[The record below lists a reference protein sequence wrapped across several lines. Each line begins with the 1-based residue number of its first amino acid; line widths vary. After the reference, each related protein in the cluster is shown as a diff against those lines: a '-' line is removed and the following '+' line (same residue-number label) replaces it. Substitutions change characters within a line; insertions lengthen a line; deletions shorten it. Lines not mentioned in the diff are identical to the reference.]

1 MPPRRGEAIGTGPGL
16 RPPSAG
22 MRTVSSR
29 NQLYTL
35 QHHASSSSLVATPAA
50 PTSGGAVAG
59 SSSEPNIDVNDRR
72 VALTAPDNMRR
83 KREEARDKRA
93 KVKKKKAAAANAAAS
108 ALAGVSLG
116 QSVASATLS
125 SASASARMSGE
136 ERRGSVSED
145 PNSDRNGHSATHR
158 SDGRRRRPALEDI
171 RPPSSASFT
180 QLGTTRPTSR
190 SSTRSLPAHTTSTPS
205 TRPSDGHPADDTARA
220 PGSTAA
226 AYAAADAAAL
236 AEIADFS
243 TARQRTDIYS
253 ASFLGQVPGAD
264 DILVDDLG
272 ELDLPPI
279 YPAGDVPPQALGPPS
294 QPRIPSSPPP
304 EFRSEESSSGSE
316 SEAGDSAPRVLSA
329 WERDVE
335 EGLPFEERME
345 REARRRGHLQSFA
358 DGRYLEG
365 AQPGSSHAAPQESAS
380 EDRAPLDEDST
391 LPAAT
396 PVENEEGQ
404 ADGTDRSAVNSV
416 DLGALVLEARNR
428 RHQNT
433 LSQEIGENARS
444 RTQLVEAQSPHLS
457 TVAPPAN
464 GSGERAHA
472 TSSERA
478 LESSAASS
486 QANSAPAPRPTQP
499 ASGSKPAEAL
509 RPQSTTSG
517 SDFRASVSA
526 PAPVDAV
533 EQPASTSFSSR
544 TLAAQGAQGLSR
556 RASHR
561 RVVSD
566 SRANGAVSSLSR
578 NEELPKT
585 TATTSSM
592 ARGKATRLRP
602 RPASESHTR
611 FRDDAT
617 AAAQRRGALWAA
629 ASAQPAEL
637 VKAPGRISSVS
648 SNVAPSEANAAL
660 YALAQHKLERA
671 TALSESD
678 DSEEDWQAD
687 KRAIEALQRAG
698 APPSAVA
705 DSDTDE
711 ELKVPGRFARLRS
724 DSLNHTD
731 LSGPVPR
738 APPPLVLGRSRGGAA
753 YSSSSES
760 SSDELGRPDDS
771 SSEEEDG
778 YTAAN
783 PTRQRHA
790 LEMRLANGAQTQSRV
805 DPASRSLSRA
815 SSVTSTSTQS
825 SRRAHFVEDPVG
837 DDKIA
842 DSVLRTLSPGRADKG
857 KTPMRPERWLPAHSP
872 DSLPPSRGHGAP
884 PVPST
889 ATAAGTF
896 EEDVGSSGSFSDE
909 SLEDANATLRASA
922 APRMAHNAVDTQST
936 LRPAVSS
943 RLKGLFATPLHGGG
957 AGGITDSFIPRNP
970 PEPMQDEASVRS
982 GEDGRSVFRQPLT
995 DPVKPRQSGPK
1006 ALPRPPLSS
1015 TNPEKARAQ
1024 ALAQLTRLRTTTNGS
1039 NNDSLT
1045 ALEAL
1050 LVRGATATP
1059 SSTLNLSAPTHAGL
1073 RPTSFVNPRSS
1084 GAPRPLG
1091 RLPTITAE
1099 TRHYAPAKHSW
1110 PSNGAPPR
1118 PGGTPSW
1125 LAYIPQEEQDALQ
1138 EPLTP
1143 ARATSNNGGRVST
1156 LISRFESAA
1165 PSQSRSP
1172 VQLVDDGPVQV
1183 PERNP
1188 LGNEASEATPTSKES
1203 VDTQSLDRR
1212 MSALRRRPPPP
1223 PPLSALSRGRA
1234 TRASRMAEP
1243 QSSDHSPVTSS
1254 QNAPA
1259 PGSTDASALEIFAS
1273 DDVRSFE
1280 RRREPLFGSFTAR
1293 RPLPNPPTIPV
1304 GTSSPSQQNA
1314 RSHGPKRPA
1323 ASTAH
1328 DAFEAQ
1334 TGSGT
1339 AHGDARDS
1347 PVVPSGGSSA
1357 SESEAEPAAEAV
1369 DALQRPTRQAS
1380 IGFTD
1385 LDFLASRLE
1394 QAGDH
1399 YDELTTLAEFL
1410 GPSKETRATVEEMSN
1425 LAVGRVELL
1434 SRRTTKEGKIK
1445 QKLGV
1450 AGVRVDKCAICLN
1463 QFRPLQEAC
1472 IFPCLHIFHEGC
1484 ALQLLRS
1491 VRNCPSCRQPIA

>member
-1 MPPRRGEAIGTGPGL
+1 MPPRRGEAIGTG
-16 RPPSAG
+16 R

-35 QHHASSSSLVATPAA
+35 QHHASSSSLVATLPA

-83 KREEARDKRA
+83 KRQEARDKRA

-125 SASASARMSGE
+125 SASASARISGE
-136 ERRGSVSED
+136 ERRGSVSEG

-158 SDGRRRRPALEDI
+158 SDGRRRRPALEDV

-180 QLGTTRPTSR
+180 QLGTPRPTSR
-190 SSTRSLPAHTTSTPS
+190 SSTRSLPAHTTSSPS
-205 TRPSDGHPADDTARA
+205 TRPSGGHPADDTTRA
-220 PGSTAA
+220 PDSTAA

-279 YPAGDVPPQALGPPS
+279 YPAGEAPPQAPGPPS
-294 QPRIPSSPPP
+294 QPRIPNSPPP

-316 SEAGDSAPRVLSA
+316 SEAGDKAPRLLSA

-358 DGRYLEG
+358 DGRFLEG
-365 AQPGSSHAAPQESAS
+365 AQPDSSHAPPHESALD
-380 EDRAPLDEDST
+380 ERAPLDGVST

-396 PVENEEGQ
+396 PVENKEGQ
-404 ADGTDRSAVNSV
+404 ADDTDRSAVNSV

-433 LSQEIGENARS
+433 LLQEVGGNADS
-444 RTQLVEAQSPHLS
+444 WTQLTEAQSPRLS
-457 TVAPPAN
+457 TVTPPAN

-472 TSSERA
+472 TGSDRA
-478 LESSAASS
+478 SESSAASS
-486 QANSAPAPRPTQP
+486 QAHSASAPRPTQP
-499 ASGSKPAEAL
+499 AGGSKPAEAL
-509 RPQSTTSG
+509 RLQSTTPGSG
-517 SDFRASVSA
+517 LRTSVSA

-533 EQPASTSFSSR
+533 EQAASTSFSSR

-566 SRANGAVSSLSR
+566 SRANGAVSSPLSR
-578 NEELPKT
+578 NEELPKK
-585 TATTSSM
+585 TATTRSM
-592 ARGKATRLRP
+592 ARGKATRLRS

-629 ASAQPAEL
+629 ASAQPVEL

-648 SNVAPSEANAAL
+648 SNVAPGEDNAAL
-660 YALAQHKLERA
+660 YALAQHKIERA
-671 TALSESD
+671 TSLSESD

-724 DSLNHTD
+724 DSLNYTD

-760 SSDELGRPDDS
+760 SSDEMGRPDDS
-771 SSEEEDG
+771 SSEEDG
-778 YTAAN
+778 ITAAN
-783 PTRQRHA
+783 PTRQRHP
-790 LEMRLANGAQTQSRV
+790 LEFRLVNGAERQSRV
-805 DPASRSLSRA
+805 DPANISLSRA

-825 SRRAHFVEDPVG
+825 SRRAHFVEDPVE

-842 DSVLRTLSPGRADKG
+842 DSVLRTLSPGRVDKG
-857 KTPMRPERWLPAHSP
+857 KTPMRPERWLPAQSP
-872 DSLPPSRGHGAP
+872 DSLPPSRGHDAP
-884 PVPST
+884 PLSSM

-896 EEDVGSSGSFSDE
+896 EEDDGSSGSFSDE

-922 APRMAHNAVDTQST
+922 APRMAHNAVDTQGT

-943 RLKGLFATPLHGGG
+943 RLKGLFVTPLHDGR
-957 AGGITDSFIPRNP
+957 AGEVTDSFTERSP

-982 GEDGRSVFRQPLT
+982 GRDGRSLFRQPLT
-995 DPVKPRQSGPK
+995 EPVKPRQSGPK
-1006 ALPRPPLSS
+1006 ALPRPPVSS
-1015 TNPEKARAQ
+1015 TDPDKARAQ

-1050 LVRGATATP
+1050 LLCQSTFERCTQTA
-1059 SSTLNLSAPTHAGL
+1059 
-1073 RPTSFVNPRSS
+1073 RPPAHHN
-1084 GAPRPLG
+1084 G
-1091 RLPTITAE
+1091 RDE
-1099 TRHYAPAKHSW
+1099 
-1110 PSNGAPPR
+1110 
-1118 PGGTPSW
+1118 
-1125 LAYIPQEEQDALQ
+1125 
-1138 EPLTP
+1138 
-1143 ARATSNNGGRVST
+1143 
-1156 LISRFESAA
+1156 
-1165 PSQSRSP
+1165 
-1172 VQLVDDGPVQV
+1172 
-1183 PERNP
+1183 
-1188 LGNEASEATPTSKES
+1188 
-1203 VDTQSLDRR
+1203 
-1212 MSALRRRPPPP
+1212 ALR
-1223 PPLSALSRGRA
+1223 SGKAFMVEQWKSK
-1234 TRASRMAEP
+1234 TRCKNR
-1243 QSSDHSPVTSS
+1243 
-1254 QNAPA
+1254 
-1259 PGSTDASALEIFAS
+1259 
-1273 DDVRSFE
+1273 
-1280 RRREPLFGSFTAR
+1280 
-1293 RPLPNPPTIPV
+1293 
-1304 GTSSPSQQNA
+1304 
-1314 RSHGPKRPA
+1314 
-1323 ASTAH
+1323 
-1328 DAFEAQ
+1328 
-1334 TGSGT
+1334 
-1339 AHGDARDS
+1339 
-1347 PVVPSGGSSA
+1347 
-1357 SESEAEPAAEAV
+1357 
-1369 DALQRPTRQAS
+1369 
-1380 IGFTD
+1380 
-1385 LDFLASRLE
+1385 SRLIV
-1394 QAGDH
+1394 
-1399 YDELTTLAEFL
+1399 
-1410 GPSKETRATVEEMSN
+1410 P
-1425 LAVGRVELL
+1425 
-1434 SRRTTKEGKIK
+1434 
-1445 QKLGV
+1445 
-1450 AGVRVDKCAICLN
+1450 
-1463 QFRPLQEAC
+1463 
-1472 IFPCLHIFHEGC
+1472 
-1484 ALQLLRS
+1484 
-1491 VRNCPSCRQPIA
+1491 